1 MTKLTV
7 GIPVYE
13 MRGKGIE
20 YLSFLLEKLNHQTV
34 FPDEILISDNSNDK
48 KIKKFIIKYD
58 SKINIRYIK
67 NYGANDPCTNLN
79 NIIENSKGEYIKF
92 IFQDDFPFSN
102 KLIDKTIKAIQ
113 ENLDKNWFVCGSN
126 NSNDTENF
134 FNYIKPYF
142 NNRIYLGKNTLGSP
156 SVLTIK
162 NSTESILFDTR
173 FIWLLDCIYYYMLN
187 KKFGPPVLID
197 QTLVTCRIHTNQLT
211 DVLDHNNKLKEV
223 FLANKLFNK
232 SCLKYYLFIEI
243 FFTHFM
249 RKVKLILKRFLN
261 SPNFNKFYF

>member
-13 MRGKGIE
+13 MKGIGIE
-20 YLSFLLEKLNHQTV
+20 YLNFLLNKLNNQTV
-34 FPDEILISDNSNDK
+34 FPYEILISDNSTDE
-48 KIKKFIIKYD
+48 KIEDFIINYD
-58 SKINIRYIK
+58 SKINLRYIK
-67 NYGANDPCTNLN
+67 NYGPKDPCSNLN
-79 NIIENSKGEYIKF
+79 NIIKNSKGDYIKF

-102 KLIDKTIKAIQ
+102 KLLDKTIKAVQ
-113 ENLDKNWFVCGSN
+113 ENPHKNWFICASN
-126 NSNDTENF
+126 NSNDTKYF

-162 NSTESILFDTR
+162 NSNESVLFDTR

-187 KKFGPPVLID
+187 KKFGPPVLINE
-197 QTLVTCRIHTNQLT
+197 TLITCRVHTNQLT
-211 DVLDHNNKLKEV
+211 DILDNNNKLKEV
-223 FLANKLFNK
+223 FLANKVFNK
-232 SCLKYYLFIEI
+232 SYLKYYLFIEI
-243 FFTHFM
+243 FISHFM

-261 SPNFNKFYF
+261 LSNSNTF